1 MMRTSILLLLLV
13 TAFVPTIV
21 AASPVFHCR
30 TTGSESFVM
39 VCCDGDASE
48 SEEAAPRSCCSRDDA
63 TDFTEVAPRGNDRG
77 DAGHQFSAEPTICT
91 CCDVSFIR
99 LVTLDPRSES
109 IDVSA
114 LTEQLLTEA
123 APAWISLPAAPLTL
137 LPPDQLSRRRAPPA
151 AVEPPLPILHAAL
164 RL

>member
-1 MMRTSILLLLLV
+1 MMRTSIHLLLLV

-21 AASPVFHCR
+21 AANPVFHCR

-39 VCCDGDASE
+39 TCCDGEASE
-48 SEEAAPRSCCSRDDA
+48 VSTSTAANPPPRSCCSRDDA
-63 TDFTEVAPRGNDRG
+63 DPAQESDPNKRG
-77 DAGHQFSAEPTICT
+77 DQFSSEPSICT

-109 IDVSA
+109 IDASA
-114 LTEQLLTEA
+114 FTEQLLTEA
-123 APAWISLPAAPLTL
+123 APAWILLPAAPLTI
-137 LPPDQLSRRRAPPA
+137 LPPDQWTRRRGPPA
-151 AVEPPLPILHAAL
+151 SVEPPLPILHAAL